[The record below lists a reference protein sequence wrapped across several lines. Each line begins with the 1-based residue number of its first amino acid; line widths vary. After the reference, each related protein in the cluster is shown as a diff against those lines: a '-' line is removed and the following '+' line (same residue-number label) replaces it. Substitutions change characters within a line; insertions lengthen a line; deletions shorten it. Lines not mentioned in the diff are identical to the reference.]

1 MAFDAFVDYSRK
13 TIDTI
18 LNRASRQV
26 DDALGFDDRGV
37 TGQIYNEATFR
48 HFLSREKKR
57 TARSGRSLLLML
69 VSVRTGDGSE
79 ARISRAVAGRLF
91 SAMGS
96 CVREVDFIGW
106 YRDRQVAGA
115 VLAQGDA
122 APDSDTER
130 VIVDRVTRALRQ
142 QVPAR
147 VAQGLHVRV
156 LHVRG
161 RQ

>member
-79 ARISRAVAGRLF
+79 ARIVGRRSIGSRAINA
-91 SAMGS
+91 
-96 CVREVDFIGW
+96 CN
-106 YRDRQVAGA
+106 
-115 VLAQGDA
+115 
-122 APDSDTER
+122 R
-130 VIVDRVTRALRQ
+130 VPTRAPL
-142 QVPAR
+142 
-147 VAQGLHVRV
+147 
-156 LHVRG
+156 
-161 RQ
+161 